1 MIHRL
6 SVILLLLL
14 SVFAKAQTG
23 TTIKIKKTIWK
34 ISISPETDT
43 ILWIGKNNQLE
54 IKVEGGSNYHVEI
67 RDGKIMNKGNQYFIE
82 VFTEG
87 AATLTVYE
95 KLPNKKMKPL
105 YTKLYEVKR
114 IPEPTPYV
122 CGVKADSVIDKLQMV
137 HDNILTAF
145 DSFNK
150 KVLRIVGFEM
160 IFSFSGQSDTLT
172 SCDNHFTFDM
182 KRRIYYLTSGSILYF
197 ENVKCAMPDGKVKE
211 LKPFE
216 IFVNDSDKYKIGY
229 SGKGM

>member
-1 MIHRL
+1 MIMRFL
-6 SVILLLLL
+6 ITALMLFP
-14 SVFAKAQTG
+14 VFAISQTG

-34 ISISPETDT
+34 ISISPETDS
-43 ILWIGKNNQLE
+43 ILWIDKKNELE
-54 IKVEGGSNYHVEI
+54 VKVEGGNNYYVEI
-67 RDGKIMNKGNQYFIE
+67 RDGKIKNKENQYFIE

-105 YTKLYEVKR
+105 YTKLFEVKR
-114 IPEPTPYV
+114 IPEPIPYV

-137 HDNILTAF
+137 HDNVLTAF

-150 KVLRIVGFEM
+150 KVLPVVGFEM
-160 IFSFSGQSDTLT
+160 IFSFSGQSDTLK
-172 SCDNHFTFDM
+172 SYDNHFTLDM